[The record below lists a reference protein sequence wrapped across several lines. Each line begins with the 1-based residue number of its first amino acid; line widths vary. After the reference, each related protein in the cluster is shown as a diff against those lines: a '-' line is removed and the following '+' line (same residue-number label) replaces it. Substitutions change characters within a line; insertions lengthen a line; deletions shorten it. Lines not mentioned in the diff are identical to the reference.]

1 MAEEKKAMENK
12 QPIEAEG
19 KVVKKEKA
27 NKEKIL
33 VRAGKKIKKIA
44 CSKPVKIL
52 GRTLVVAGSALGAAA
67 FFKNG
72 SSDSPVSLDMLDTPA
87 FPDTSMAEIPT
98 MESADVTTEE

>member
-1 MAEEKKAMENK
+1 MTEEKMENK

-19 KVVKKEKA
+19 KVVEEKAKKEK
-27 NKEKIL
+27 IM

-72 SSDSPVSLDMLDTPA
+72 SSNSPVSLDMLDTPQ
-87 FPDTSMAEIPT
+87 FPDTQLSEIH
-98 MESADVTTEE
+98 METETVNDPEE